1 MQRPPASEW
10 RRIATPVALAAIS
23 LLAAL
28 ALWVAVTDAENPQ
41 VTRDFGGVIPIQP
54 VNVPQGQ
61 AVFRIS
67 EAGVQVRVR
76 TDEDRFAELTTSDFV
91 AEVDLA
97 GERETAFSRRVNVRY
112 VGGRDDVKIAA
123 VTPGIVDIVLEPEA
137 TKQVPVQLNRNGSP
151 PQGFSVSSID
161 ASPSTARVR
170 GAESL
175 VALAESAAADVNLTG
190 VRLNLQQRY
199 PLTARD
205 ASGANLRLRV
215 EPEAVDVR
223 IAITQQDVSWPVTIT
238 PRPQGSVADGYALV
252 AIAPEP
258 PVIAVT
264 GPVEAVQ
271 AVSTLLTEPIDV
283 SGLDHT
289 LTRSVKL
296 QLPGGL
302 KTSRDTVN
310 VTLKVEPLQ
319 GDFVFP
325 VAPQVDNVA
334 DGLRASL
341 QTSSVSVRVR
351 GPAPAI
357 MALPTGSIRA
367 SVDASGLG
375 EGVHVLPVSVSVP
388 QGASLVSY
396 DPQQVVVLLRP

>member
-1 MQRPPASEW
+1 MQRPPTSDW
-10 RRIATPVALAAIS
+10 RRVATPLALAAIS

-41 VTRDFGGVIPIQP
+41 VTRDFAGVIPVQAI
-54 VNVPQGQ
+54 NVPQGQ

-67 EAGVQVRVR
+67 ESGVQIRVR
-76 TDEDRFAELTTSDFV
+76 TDEDRFEELTTSDFV

-97 GERETAFSRRVNVRY
+97 GERETSFSRRVIVRY
-112 VGGRDDVKIAA
+112 VGGGDDVQIAA
-123 VTPGIVDIVLEPEA
+123 VTPSVVDIVLEPEA

-151 PQGFSVSSID
+151 PQGFSVSSIE
-161 ASPSTARVR
+161 ANPTTARVR
-170 GAESL
+170 GAQSL

-190 VRLNLQQRY
+190 VRINLQQRY
-199 PLTARD
+199 PLIPRD

-215 EPEAVDVR
+215 EPEAVEVR
-223 IAITQQDVSWPVTIT
+223 IGITQQEFSWPVTIT

-252 AIAPEP
+252 AITPEP

-271 AVSTLLTEPIDV
+271 AVSTLLTDPIDV
-283 SGLDHT
+283 SGLDRT

-296 QLPGGL
+296 QLPTGL
-302 KTSRDTVN
+302 KASRDTVN

-319 GDFVFP
+319 GEFVFP
-325 VAPQVDNVA
+325 VAPQVENLA
-334 DGLRASL
+334 NGLRASL
-341 QTSSVSVRVR
+341 QTTSVSVRVR
-351 GPAPAI
+351 GAVPTI
-357 MALPTGSIRA
+357 LALPTGSIRA
-367 SVDASGLG
+367 TVDASGLG

-388 QGASLVSY
+388 QGVTLVAY